1 MNGAIRPQT
10 LRLNNN
16 RLDVQMEQCTIFKQ
30 SQVYLQ
36 LVSEGEDYVK
46 FFTVQ
51 KSETKITAS
60 VLIKKINLFVFSP
73 VCCLEKESSW
83 KIRGLVLS
91 Y

>member
-1 MNGAIRPQT
+1 MVISKTPRLKKNTRMNGAIRPQT

-60 VLIKKINLFVFSP
+60 VLN
-73 VCCLEKESSW
+73 C
-83 KIRGLVLS
+83 
-91 Y
+91 